1 MNTFLRN
8 IGIWLVIGLV
18 MLMLFNLVGPRE
30 SNEREISFSEFIS
43 KIESGSVLEVT
54 IRGSQIQGV
63 SDTNGSFQTQVP
75 NYPALFKILDSHQV
89 RVKVEPTDETNLFMA
104 ILSSWLPMILIIW
117 YLALLHASGPGWRKK
132 CHGFW
137 KNPLTNNQ
145 HGRQP
150 DKI

>member
-8 IGIWLVIGLV
+8 IGIWLVIGLI

-43 KIESGSVLEVT
+43 QIESGSVLEVI
-54 IRGSQIQGV
+54 IRGSQIHGV

-89 RVKVEPTDETNLFMA
+89 RVHWQPSVVVSPHQARSRHHEHTRFAMVKRYLESRVNTAFAPPT
-104 ILSSWLPMILIIW
+104 
-117 YLALLHASGPGWRKK
+117 
-132 CHGFW
+132 
-137 KNPLTNNQ
+137 
-145 HGRQP
+145 
-150 DKI
+150 